1 MRSWRGWLAL
11 LVCLLPLAP
20 QVLLWLPDADG
31 PLAAG
36 SNLVGSGFDGSG
48 FDGSALVASVLV
60 AAVAAALALVI
71 GAALAALLSW
81 TDFPVPAVW
90 ATMALL
96 PFVCPP
102 TVWTLG
108 QMYCYGPGGVIEHL
122 VGDDWRPIMSR
133 ANSGHYLATVL
144 VLAEVHVPLVMLIVG
159 RGFERLHQ
167 LGFESAWFYLSR
179 RRMFAWT
186 LTAARRELC
195 GAYLLAF
202 ALCVGN
208 FAVPHVLQCRLYVI
222 EVYMRLTNYLDLA
235 GAVRAAGMLLLV
247 AMTAG
252 LLAWYGESGQRR
264 AAADVARRCPVSLG
278 RARWPLL
285 VLVVGY
291 FAGTTWLPLAAIVR
305 ECGSVARFFDAAR
318 EAAPETANSLRV
330 GFGAVLLACGLG
342 LLVATLVGR
351 HARRSPV
358 DAVVTATLGV
368 PSLLV
373 GLAMSR
379 LAYRTWPVDLSIL
392 GASSLLV
399 TMGVAARGWPFA
411 ARLLINGRRAA
422 SPGWYEAATLGR
434 LSGWRR
440 WQWLD
445 GPLFASDL
453 GAAALLVF
461 VLAIGE
467 VEISQLLCPPGGGTL
482 ALRLF
487 TYLHFGPT
495 HVTASLAMLQL
506 LLAVVPVFVY
516 FVLVNRV
523 LRLV

>member
-20 QVLLWLPDADG
+20 QVLLWMPDAQGQVATGSD
-31 PLAAG
+31 LA
-36 SNLVGSGFDGSG
+36 GSGFDGSVL
-48 FDGSALVASVLV
+48 AASVLV
-60 AAVAAALALVI
+60 AAAAAALALLI
-71 GAALAALLSW
+71 GASLAALLSL
-81 TDFPVPAVW
+81 TDFPLPAVW

-96 PFVCPP
+96 PFICPP

-108 QMYCYGPGGVIEHL
+108 QMYCFGPGGVMERVL
-122 VGDDWRPIMSR
+122 GDDWRPMLSR
-133 ANSGHYLATVL
+133 ANTGHYLATIV

-167 LGFESAWFYLSR
+167 AGFESARFYLSR
-179 RRMFAWT
+179 RRWFAWM
-186 LTAARRELC
+186 LTAARRELI

-202 ALCVGN
+202 ALGIGN

-222 EVYMRLTNYLDLA
+222 EVYMRLTNYLDVA

-252 LLAWYGESGQRR
+252 LLAWCGEGGVRGS
-264 AAADVARRCPVSLG
+264 AADVSRRWRMPLG

-285 VLVVGY
+285 VLVAGY
-291 FAGTTWLPLAAIVR
+291 FAGTTWLPLAAIAC
-305 ECGSVARFFDAAR
+305 ECQSFALFFEAVR
-318 EAAPETANSLRV
+318 EAAPETANSLRL

-368 PSLLV
+368 PSLLI

-399 TMGVAARGWPFA
+399 TIGLAARGWPFA

-422 SPGWYEAATLGR
+422 APAWYEAATLGGLR
-434 LSGWRR
+434 GWRR
-440 WQWLD
+440 WRWLD

-516 FVLVNRV
+516 FVLANRV